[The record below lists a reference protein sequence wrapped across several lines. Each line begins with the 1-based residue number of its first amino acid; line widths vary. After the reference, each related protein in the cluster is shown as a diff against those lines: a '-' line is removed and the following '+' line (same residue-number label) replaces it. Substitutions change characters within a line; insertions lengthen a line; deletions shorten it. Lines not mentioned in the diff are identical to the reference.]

1 MIKEPAR
8 SRVISSVRAL
18 PDHVPPGD
26 RMLARFA
33 ESSILVRNHM
43 RIELIARCVR
53 GIEYAVADEIASLV
67 PGGLTLG
74 AREVRFRLSHLDPA
88 VCGLRTPDDVFLSV
102 GTVEG
107 VGHRKDVLPWLAEQ
121 VRRMDWRTAVEMV
134 ARVRDL
140 PAPRRFDV
148 VASLVGRRNY
158 SRYDVEDAI
167 GSVLGAELGARY
179 VSRRPPA
186 SSPMQSVALSVR
198 VFINADTAGIAIR
211 VAADPLHRRPYK
223 QDASRGTLH
232 PPMAAVLARLLS
244 VNPHETVLDPFC
256 GDGTILIEIAEIAL
270 GADIRGSDLD
280 PARIQNS
287 VANAARANADIS
299 FSVMDAGRLDLDDQ
313 TVDALVSNP
322 PWNLAVDATGL
333 LKDGLGPFWEQAA
346 RVISPAGRM
355 GIIVDA
361 ELGVSEELR
370 RLGYQVSLVQRVRL
384 AGRLSEIVLC
394 APPGRPRW
402 HLPDRIAG
410 WRREAL
416 AVGLVTDSGFE
427 VTTAPS

>member
-1 MIKEPAR
+1 MR
-8 SRVISSVRAL
+8 
-18 PDHVPPGD
+18 G
-26 RMLARFA
+26 RFA
-33 ESSILVRNHM
+33 ESSLSVRNLM
-43 RIELIARCVR
+43 EIELIARCVR

-74 AREVRFRLSHLDPA
+74 AREVRFWPPRLDPA
-88 VCGLRTPDDVFLSV
+88 MCELRTPDDIFLAV
-102 GTVEG
+102 GAVEG

-121 VRRMDWRTAVEMV
+121 VRQMDWHTAIEMV
-134 ARVRDL
+134 ARLRNL
-140 PAPRRFDV
+140 PDVRRFDV

-167 GSVLGAELGARY
+167 GSVLDVELGARY

-186 SSPMQSVALSVR
+186 SSSMQSAALSIR
-198 VFINADTAGIAIR
+198 VFINAGTMAVIAIR

-256 GDGTILIEIAEIAL
+256 GDGTILIEIARITPS
-270 GADIRGSDLD
+270 ADIRGSDLD
-280 PARIQNS
+280 PERIQNA
-287 VANAARANADIS
+287 VANTARASADIS
-299 FSVMDAGRLDLDDQ
+299 FSVMDAGRLDLDDR
-313 TVDALVSNP
+313 TVDVLVSNP
-322 PWNLAVDATGL
+322 PWNLAVDAIGL
-333 LKDGLGPFWEQAA
+333 LKDGLGPFWAEAA
-346 RVISPAGRM
+346 RVARVVSPAGRM

-361 ELGVSEELR
+361 ELGVSDELR
-370 RLGYQVSLVQRVRL
+370 RLGYQLSLVQRVRL

-394 APPGRPRW
+394 VPPGCPRW
-402 HLPDRIAG
+402 ALPDQIVR

-416 AVGLVTDSGFE
+416 AAGLVTDSGFE
-427 VTTAPS
+427 ARTAPG